1 MKQDKKVCA
10 MMTDNGKA
18 GGERRALPAAFAEE
32 MRELFE
38 TLPGVSVSELPA
50 FLESL
55 AGERSCGLRRN
66 PLKYTK
72 EEFEEHMPYV
82 LEKVPWADE
91 GYFYRREEQPG
102 KSPYHEAGAF
112 YIQEPSA
119 MIAAELLGARP
130 GEAVAD
136 LCAAPGGKSTQIAG
150 QMQGEGLLVC
160 NEYVPSRARIL
171 SQNLERM
178 GAANCVAL
186 KEDVGRM
193 AERFPLFF
201 DRVLVDAPC
210 SGSGMFRKEEEALLQ
225 WSPENVRMCAERQT
239 EILDHAA
246 KMVRPG
252 GVLVYSTCSFS
263 EAEDEGIVRHFLQEH
278 QEFSLDDSVLTQELL
293 DAGVCPGGLPG
304 SVRMWPHRLR
314 GEGHFAARLVKTGT
328 DTESGGGTD
337 RESCGEK
344 TNGMD
349 AESGR
354 TKTNGMDTKSCR
366 EKRSGKSMAPGKAKT
381 GQAGG
386 TKKGRAGDRD
396 GQRENRNSFADF
408 CKQYLQGQYLERLEE
423 KGRFLWRGE
432 HLFLM
437 PACLPDLGDLR
448 TERSGLHL
456 GEAKK
461 GRFEPSHTWAMTLKK
476 EDAGQR
482 MELKD
487 PAAYLRGETV
497 ENEDG
502 LKGWVLMLWRGK
514 SLGWGKAG
522 GNVVKNH
529 YPKGLRKN
537 IV

>member
-18 GGERRALPAAFAEE
+18 GGESRTLPAAFAEE

-66 PLKYTK
+66 PLKYTR
-72 EEFEEHMPYV
+72 EEFEEHMPYA

-263 EAEDEGIVRHFLQEH
+263 EAEDEGIVRRFLQEH
-278 QEFSLDDSVLTQELL
+278 QEFSPDDSVLTRELL

-304 SVRMWPHRLR
+304 SVRMWPHRLQ
-314 GEGHFAARLVKTGT
+314 GEGHFAARFVKAGT
-328 DTESGGGTD
+328 DTESG
-337 RESCGEK
+337 RAK
-344 TNGMD
+344 
-349 AESGR
+349 R
-354 TKTNGMDTKSCR
+354 NGMDTA
-366 EKRSGKSMAPGKAKT
+366 SGGGKA
-381 GQAGG
+381 GAVGYA
-386 TKKGRAGDRD
+386 KKGRSGDGG
-396 GQRENRNSFADF
+396 GQRENRNYFTDF
-408 CKQYLQGQYLERLEE
+408 CKQYMNEHYLEKLEE
-423 KGRFLWRGE
+423 EGRFIWRKE
-432 HLFLM
+432 HLFLV

-476 EDAGQR
+476 VDVRQR
-482 MELKD
+482 MEVKD

-514 SLGWGKAG
+514 PLGWGKAG